1 MTASQRT
8 IARVRRRL
16 VLQRGLRLAGWTLLT
31 LAAVAAVALVVA
43 QAVGFA
49 VPGVWHA
56 WAGGGALAV
65 ALGVGLV
72 AARLGRPASDVVAV
86 RVDEQAGAEGHAGH
100 GAVRGNAE

>member
-31 LAAVAAVALVVA
+31 LAAVAAVTLVVA

-65 ALGVGLV
+65 AVGVGLV
-72 AARLGRPASDVVAV
+72 AARSGEAGGGRGGGAGG
-86 RVDEQAGAEGHAGH
+86 REAGAEGHAGH
-100 GAVRGNAE
+100 GAVCGDAG